1 MARIAFVLDHEEGHL
16 LPTFKLARQ
25 LLERGHSVIYL
36 GLTDSGDLVRRQ
48 GFELVPILSQVFPEG
63 SVPRLK
69 QDLAGIFGAPG
80 TDGAAGD
87 GQRPTAGEEEVYGRY
102 LGALAKGEGL
112 DGPVA
117 EARPDLFIL
126 NSFLGLNAL
135 VLQLRFG
142 LPIVLL
148 TPFLRPGT
156 REQAADQLE
165 ATLLRLRTG
174 GVAFFELVRRC
185 VPSARRLRDLTGRL
199 LRMPELIQ
207 CPQDLDLPK
216 NGGGPEPEVHYIEA
230 SVDLSRREDRGFPWE
245 RLDPAKKLLYA
256 SLGSQSFLVG
266 RETATGFLRAVAEG
280 AARRPDW
287 QLVLA
292 TGGQVEPAELPLPS
306 DAVALPWIPQIP
318 VLERAALM
326 VTHGGLGTIKE
337 CIFHDV
343 PMVVFPITRDQP
355 DNAKRIVHHG
365 LGLAGDLAGA
375 TPEGIFA
382 LVEQVD
388 REPSFRQNVARMGR
402 RFREVEESGIG
413 VRKIEEA
420 LGACDNSQS
429 AALAAALMR

>member
-1 MARIAFVLDHEEGHL
+1 MARIAFFLDHEEGHL

-25 LLERGHSVIYL
+25 LRERGHSVIYL
-36 GLTDSGDLVRRQ
+36 GLADSGHLVRRQ
-48 GFELVPILSQVFPEG
+48 GFELVPILGQVFPEG

-69 QDLAGIFGAPG
+69 RDLEGALG
-80 TDGAAGD
+80 NGHELSD
-87 GQRPTAGEEEVYGRY
+87 EEAYGRY

-117 EARPDLFIL
+117 EARPDLFVL

-148 TPFLRPGT
+148 TPFLRSYT
-156 REQAADQLE
+156 REEAADQLE

-174 GVAFFELVRRC
+174 GIAFFELARRT
-185 VPSARRLRDLTGRL
+185 VPSARRLRDLTSRL

-207 CPQDLDLPK
+207 CPQELDLPR
-216 NGGGPEPEVHYIEA
+216 NGGGPEPEVHYVEA
-230 SVDLSRREDRGFPWE
+230 SVDLTRREDRGFPWE
-245 RLDPAKKLLYA
+245 RLDPGKKLLYA
-256 SLGSQSFLVG
+256 SLGSQSFLAG
-266 RETATGFLRAVAEG
+266 REMAVSFLRAVAEG

-287 QLVLA
+287 QLVLG
-292 TGGQVEPAELPLPS
+292 TGGLVEPVDLPLPAS
-306 DAVALPWIPQIP
+306 AVALPWIPQIP
-318 VLERAALM
+318 ILERTALM

-343 PMVVFPITRDQP
+343 PMVVFPIGRDQP
-355 DNAKRIVHHG
+355 NNAKRIVHHG

-382 LVEQVD
+382 LVDQVD
-388 REPSFRQNVARMGR
+388 REPSFRASVARMGQ

-420 LGACDNSQS
+420 LGI
-429 AALAAALMR
+429 

>member
-25 LLERGHSVIYL
+25 LRERGHSVIYL
-36 GLTDSGDLVRRQ
+36 GLADSGHLVRRQ
-48 GFELVPILSQVFPEG
+48 GFELVPILGHVFPEG

-69 QDLAGIFGAPG
+69 RDLEDLLGSGHEPG
-80 TDGAAGD
+80 D
-87 GQRPTAGEEEVYGRY
+87 EEAYGRY

-148 TPFLRPGT
+148 TPFLRPFT
-156 REQAADQLE
+156 RQEAADQLE
-165 ATLLRLRTG
+165 GTLLRLRTG
-174 GVAFFELVRRC
+174 GVAFFELVRRT
-185 VPSARRLRDLTGRL
+185 VPTARRLRDLTGRL
-199 LRMPELIQ
+199 LSMPELIQ
-207 CPQDLDLPK
+207 CPQELDLPR
-216 NGGGPEPEVHYIEA
+216 NGGGPEPQVHYIEA

-245 RLDPAKKLLYA
+245 RLDPGKKLLYV
-256 SLGSQSFLVG
+256 SLGSQSFLG
-266 RETATGFLRAVAEG
+266 REAAVGFLRAVAEG
-280 AARRPDW
+280 ASRRPDW
-287 QLVLA
+287 QLVLG
-292 TGGQVEPAELPLPS
+292 TGGLVEPADLPLPPG
-306 DAVALPWIPQIP
+306 AVALPWIPQIP
-318 VLERAALM
+318 ILERAALM

-343 PMVVFPITRDQP
+343 PMVVFPIGRDQP

-375 TPEGIFA
+375 TPDGVFA
-382 LVEQVD
+382 LIDQVD
-388 REPSFRQNVARMGR
+388 REPAFREGVRRMGQ

-420 LGACDNSQS
+420 LGIWD
-429 AALAAALMR
+429 